1 MRSSR
6 RITNWLVLNRPR
18 VAGFQPTG
26 DKITGLED
34 PLIIEVGCGSGWNA
48 EVLTYLLGRPIR
60 YIGMDYSK
68 AMVDLGKRCYPDM
81 PFVVGDATQLPLRDK
96 ACDILVSGTVLMHLL
111 RYSEAMA
118 ESRRVARR
126 WCIFHTVPV
135 VQRRPTTIMRKF
147 AYRSP
152 VLEIIFNEPELLGL
166 ISDSGLVVRNTLE
179 SMSYEIADVLGERAM
194 TLTYLCEVI

>member
-1 MRSSR
+1 
-6 RITNWLVLNRPR
+6 
-18 VAGFQPTG
+18 
-26 DKITGLED
+26 
-34 PLIIEVGCGSGWNA
+34 
-48 EVLTYLLGRPIR
+48 
-60 YIGMDYSK
+60 
-68 AMVDLGKRCYPDM
+68 
-81 PFVVGDATQLPLRDK
+81 
-96 ACDILVSGTVLMHLL
+96 
-111 RYSEAMA
+111 MA